1 MILVIKNEKK
11 NELDKLIKW
20 IKNQGFDVHMS
31 EGASTTIVGL
41 VGDTSKIDVDLI
53 ASLGIVESVK
63 RISEPYKKANRKFHP
78 NDTVVKIGGAI
89 SGYEKNNETNAKT
102 AAENAIN
109 EYEKTAETNAK
120 TADGGDA
127 ICLRERG
134 KSGGA
139 ISGYEKN
146 NETNAKTASENEI
159 FEYEKTV
166 GASAKITDGGYA
178 ISLREREKTAETNAK
193 NAEKTVAI
201 GGGSFTFIAGP
212 CSVESRD
219 QIVAIALAVKKSGAS
234 ILRGGA
240 FKPRT
245 SPYAFQGLGAEGI
258 RLLLEAKKESGL
270 PIVTEIM
277 NAGQLP
283 LFQDVDIIQ
292 IGARN
297 MQNFDLLKEVGQSK
311 KPILLKRGLA
321 NTIEEWLMSA
331 EYIMSQGNEN
341 VVLCERGIRTVEQLT
356 RNTLDLSAIPLIKEL
371 THLPVIVDPSH
382 ATGLSRLVL
391 PLSMAAAA
399 AGSDGLMIEVHNDPP
414 NALCDGAQSIR
425 PEEFDEVSKKV
436 GAILAVV
443 GKARNV

>member
-20 IKNQGFDVHMS
+20 IRNQGFDIHTS

-41 VGDTSKIDVDLI
+41 IGDTSKIDIDLI

-78 NDTVVKIGGAI
+78 NDTVVEIGGC
-89 SGYEKNNETNAKT
+89 
-102 AAENAIN
+102 
-109 EYEKTAETNAK
+109 
-120 TADGGDA
+120 GGDA
-127 ICLRERG
+127 ISVG
-134 KSGGA
+134 KG
-139 ISGYEKN
+139 EKN
-146 NETNAKTASENEI
+146 
-159 FEYEKTV
+159 V
-166 GASAKITDGGYA
+166 GAKRG
-178 ISLREREKTAETNAK
+178 
-193 NAEKTVAI
+193 VAI
-201 GGGSFTFIAGP
+201 GGSNFTFIAGP
-212 CSVESRD
+212 CSVESRE

-234 ILRGGA
+234 VLRGGA

-331 EYIMSQGNEN
+331 EYIMSKGNEN
-341 VVLCERGIRTVEQLT
+341 VILCERGIRTFEQLT